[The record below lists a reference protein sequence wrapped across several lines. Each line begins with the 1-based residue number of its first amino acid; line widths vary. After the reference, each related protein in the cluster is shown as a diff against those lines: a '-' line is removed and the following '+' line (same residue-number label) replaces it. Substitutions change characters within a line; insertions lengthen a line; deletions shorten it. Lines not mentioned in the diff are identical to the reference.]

1 MKTYRLSLA
10 PRSAFI
16 TPVQADTVFGSFCW
30 AVRYIDGED
39 QLDRFLQRYLSDD
52 PPVIFSDGMPGS
64 YLPKPILDPWQ
75 SDSSDGW
82 QNSSSGLVRRSS
94 FSEVS
99 RAAKAWKRAAFVSV
113 GLLRRAADDL
123 SERRIMDLLLAG
135 EACASGPLVCCR
147 AETDCN
153 MEPGT
158 CLHDTGG
165 ERPCPL
171 SQLARRTTVEYRNA
185 IDRMTGD
192 ALDGALF
199 AQEMTWH
206 STDVKIVTYVRF
218 QEDID
223 PDWVLRMIRFIEVSG
238 FGKGKSI
245 GKGHFTIGA
254 FEEAATD
261 ELVFSEKPNAF
272 MSLSSFIPS
281 PADPTDGWY
290 GLNIKRGR
298 LGGSFASANIAPW
311 KRPLRMLSAGS
322 VLKTEDLLPY
332 YGTIVRDVYPRD
344 RRVVHYAYAFP
355 VGVKV

>member
-16 TPVQADTVFGSFCW
+16 TPVQQTPCSAPSAGQLG
-30 AVRYIDGED
+30 IDGED

-185 IDRMTGD
+185 IDHMTGA
-192 ALDGALF
+192 ALDGALSL
-199 AQEMTWH
+199 QMTWH

-218 QEDID
+218 QRTSS
-223 PDWVLRMIRFIEVSG
+223 DWVLRMI
-238 FGKGKSI
+238 
-245 GKGHFTIGA
+245 
-254 FEEAATD
+254 
-261 ELVFSEKPNAF
+261 
-272 MSLSSFIPS
+272 SSS
-281 PADPTDGWY
+281 
-290 GLNIKRGR
+290 R
-298 LGGSFASANIAPW
+298 
-311 KRPLRMLSAGS
+311 
-322 VLKTEDLLPY
+322 
-332 YGTIVRDVYPRD
+332 
-344 RRVVHYAYAFP
+344 
-355 VGVKV
+355 